1 MDFLKR
7 RRSWRCSQED
17 ETMFDPDQLQSGI
30 DAAVRAVRGG
40 DREAFRGVIEACE
53 TRLRVCVA
61 PLLPDPGTV
70 EDVVQQA
77 FVTAYRK
84 LDAYQLGTGFISWI
98 VTIARYEAL
107 NERRRWLSEHSFKRR
122 YQEEARIETA
132 VFSGGGD
139 LALDSDP
146 ALVERLHGCIDGL
159 RERAAVVVRD
169 HYFRQLPNEA
179 IAASHGRNPAW
190 VRLVLHRARLAI
202 ADCLKLRSGALH
214 DQT

>member
-1 MDFLKR
+1 MYDLDK
-7 RRSWRCSQED
+7 
-17 ETMFDPDQLQSGI
+17 LLAGI

-61 PLLPDPGTV
+61 PLLPDSGAV

-98 VTIARYEAL
+98 ATIARYEAL
-107 NERRRWLSEHSFKRR
+107 NERRRWLSEQSFKRR
-122 YQEEARIETA
+122 YQEEARIEQA
-132 VFSGGGD
+132 ALGRGD
-139 LALDSDP
+139 LAPDSDP
-146 ALVERLHGCIDGL
+146 ALLERLHGCIDGL

-202 ADCLKLRSGALH
+202 ADCLKLRAGALH
-214 DQT
+214 DQA